1 MFHGGLSFIQASH
14 CGGRE
19 TQGRI
24 TTVGPSN
31 SISSNQHLK
40 ATKSSLLHSM
50 ISLSWEFYYTRSGLL
65 KLPRKSCRVQ
75 MNKCLIT
82 KNPLLLFACS
92 CGAAASHPEKQAWA
106 RESLPAALIQSKSHP
121 GVPRRPSGSCRVPAG
136 CQAALW
142 ALLCL
147 RFGLCF
153 YSHCYYQNLY
163 FDGNRRFPSSS
174 AAAWKSMDFFQIKPK
189 EVNDLRCVTA
199 D

>member
-1 MFHGGLSFIQASH
+1 
-14 CGGRE
+14 
-19 TQGRI
+19 
-24 TTVGPSN
+24 
-31 SISSNQHLK
+31 
-40 ATKSSLLHSM
+40 M
-50 ISLSWEFYYTRSGLL
+50 ISLWWAFCYTHSALL

-82 KNPLLLFACS
+82 KKPLLLFACS

-106 RESLPAALIQSKSHP
+106 GESLPAALIQSKSHP
-121 GVPRRPSGSCRVPAG
+121 GVPGTLSGSGRVPAG

-147 RFGLCF
+147 HFGLCF

-163 FDGNRRFPSSS
+163 FDGSRRIPSSS
-174 AAAWKSMDFFQIKPK
+174 AVAWKSTVLFQIKPK